1 MKFRRLIY
9 TSQAVEPFNKR
20 KLLDLMHESRSYN
33 AIDSITGLL
42 MHREG
47 FFLQVFEGEP
57 SVIENLLNRILNDTR
72 HTKIEVVQDCPAI
85 NRLFSNWTMGCL
97 DFDEPELS
105 LLPGIRTDLSDPI
118 IVQELI
124 SKLPEISNFLL
135 NK

>member
-9 TSQAVEPFNKR
+9 TSQAIEPFNKR
-20 KLLDLMHESRSYN
+20 KLLDLLHESRSYN
-33 AIDSITGLL
+33 GIDSITGLL
-42 MHREG
+42 MHKEG

-124 SKLPEISNFLL
+124 SQLPEISNFLL

>member
-135 NK
+135 HK